1 MNVSNAP
8 ILDAPIVTLEYLSVI
23 FATDPPRIDYP
34 LLVPVQMLFTMRLI
48 LEIPQLMRVSLAVQP
63 YVRFAQFPPLRVF
76 NVSVPI
82 ESTPQQF
89 ANVPTIIMILKQLVH
104 FFMTVYLAPMPNV
117 RYVFN
122 LYQIVKLV
130 LTQTQSEFSLVVI
143 VLLKDITTLF
153 KLLLFLLITVFHVQT
168 SSV

>member
-1 MNVSNAP
+1 
-8 ILDAPIVTLEYLSVI
+8 VTLEYLSAI

-34 LLVPVQMLFTMRLI
+34 LLVPVQMLFTMRLF
-48 LEIPQLMRVSLAVQP
+48 LEIPRLMRVSLAAQP
-63 YVRFAQFPPLRVF
+63 YVRIAQFPPLCVF

-89 ANVPTIIMILKQLVH
+89 ANVPTIIMILKQIVH
-104 FFMTVYLAPMPNV
+104 FFLTVYLAPMPNV

-130 LTQTQSEFSLVVI
+130 LTQTLSELFLFVI
-143 VLLKDITTLF
+143 VPLKGTTTLF

-168 SSV
+168 LNV